1 MPARTSLFFIA
12 LGLLAP
18 AGAAGTGS
26 ANEVTIRAD
35 LRRSRGLELEGTVA
49 SSAAGETV
57 HVLAKDCGPAHHA
70 YRLVAGTTTAG
81 GGVWRVTSQEAG
93 LPLGPSAT
101 YFRARWRRH
110 VSRPV
115 LVKFPASVLARWRP
129 RKRVVLVSVATW
141 FSGQSLRRRFVELQR
156 QIEGT
161 DMWVRIR
168 RARLGP
174 RRRSRGLR
182 PGDLFMTQ
190 FAIPTRG
197 LTLRVLVPQQTG
209 APCFS
214 AGVSAT
220 WRS

>member
-1 MPARTSLFFIA
+1 MPARASLFVMA
-12 LGLLAP
+12 LGLFAP

-26 ANEVTIRAD
+26 ANDVTIRAD
-35 LRRSRGLELEGTVA
+35 LTHSRGLELEGKIA
-49 SSAAGETV
+49 SNAAGEAV

-70 YRLVAGTTTAG
+70 YRLVAGTTTVG

-93 LPLGPSAT
+93 LPLGPSGI

-115 LVKFPASVLARWRP
+115 LVKLPASVLARWRP
-129 RKRVVLVSVATW
+129 RKRVVLVSVSTW
-141 FSGQSLRRRFVELQR
+141 FSGQSLRGRFVELQR
-156 QIEGT
+156 QIEES
-161 DMWVRIR
+161 DVWVRVR

-174 RRRSRGLR
+174 RRRSRGLL
-182 PGDLFMTQ
+182 PGDLFTTQ